1 LRGDK
6 GSVLAAPARSDLV
19 LVAVAGVDA
28 NLGLARVQMLD
39 AVGRLA

>member
-1 LRGDK
+1 
-6 GSVLAAPARSDLV
+6 VLAAPGRSDLV
-19 LVAVAGVDA
+19 LVAVAAPEA